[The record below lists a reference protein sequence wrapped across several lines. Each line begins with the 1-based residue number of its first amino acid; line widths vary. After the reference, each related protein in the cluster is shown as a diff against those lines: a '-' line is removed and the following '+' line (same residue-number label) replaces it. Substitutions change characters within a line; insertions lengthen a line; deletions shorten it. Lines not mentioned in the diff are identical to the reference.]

1 MGSFGTENFRSLIFF
16 IFWLFTEFSRL
27 RDRGVVRHLAS
38 ERHARRSICRSS
50 ATRLL
55 QQARRTASHAGRPC
69 AGFGNLVEAPAL
81 RIVDL
86 ARPLG
91 YHDGFRRLASVRLIG
106 PQGSGEARLA
116 VQHFTQRVGTSTT
129 HHVVLP
135 NPRRRLQGRALTR
148 LTMSR
153 RFGRTKREEVDAM
166 QVKETVAYVL
176 NHEFQIS
183 VPASDLDAKAD
194 ARLVDL
200 KDKVRLNG
208 FRPGKVPV
216 SHLKK
221 VYGRSVMAE
230 TVEQTIRDT
239 NSQIFSERG
248 FRLATEPKVTM
259 PTEEKAVE
267 DILTGKSDL
276 TYTVAIE
283 VVPAIQLADFKSFS
297 VEKPVADVTDADVDE
312 AIKRIA
318 DQNRGYT
325 AKAEGAKAETGDR
338 VTISFKGTIDGT
350 PFDGG
355 TGENIQVVIGAGQFI
370 PGFEEQLVGIAAGE
384 TRNLKVSFPKNYM
397 SEKLAGQP
405 AEFETTATAIEAPQG
420 VEINDEF
427 AKTLGLESL
436 DKLKQAARERLTAEY
451 AGATRQR
458 VKRTLLDRLDEAHQ
472 FEAPPT
478 LIDEEFNLMWNSI
491 KAEMESGGKTF
502 ADENTTE
509 EASQEEYRKIADRR
523 VRLGLVLSE
532 IGEKN
537 KITVTDDEVSRAVIE
552 RARQMPGR
560 EKEVW
565 DYYRSNANALAQLRA
580 PIYEDKVVD
589 FILELANVTEK
600 KVTREDLFKD
610 DEAEK
615 SAA

>member
-1 MGSFGTENFRSLIFF
+1 
-16 IFWLFTEFSRL
+16 
-27 RDRGVVRHLAS
+27 
-38 ERHARRSICRSS
+38 
-50 ATRLL
+50 
-55 QQARRTASHAGRPC
+55 
-69 AGFGNLVEAPAL
+69 
-81 RIVDL
+81 
-86 ARPLG
+86 
-91 YHDGFRRLASVRLIG
+91 
-106 PQGSGEARLA
+106 
-116 VQHFTQRVGTSTT
+116 
-129 HHVVLP
+129 
-135 NPRRRLQGRALTR
+135 
-148 LTMSR
+148 
-153 RFGRTKREEVDAM
+153 M
-166 QVKETVAYVL
+166 QVTETLAEGL
-176 NHEFQIS
+176 KHEFQIS

-221 VYGRSVMAE
+221 IYGRSVMAE
-230 TVEQTIRDT
+230 TVEQTIRDANT
-239 NSQIFSERG
+239 KIFTERG

-276 TYTVAIE
+276 NYTVSIE
-283 VVPAIQLADFKSFS
+283 VVPSIQLADFKGFS

-318 DQNRGYT
+318 DQNRGYA
-325 AKAEGAKAETGDR
+325 AKDEGAKAETGDR
-338 VTISFKGTIDGT
+338 VTVSFKGSIDGT

-355 TGENIQVVIGAGQFI
+355 TGENIQVLVGSNTFI
-370 PGFEEQLVGIAAGE
+370 PGFEEQLLGMTAGE
-384 TRNLKVSFPKNYM
+384 TRTLRVSFPKNYA

-405 AEFETTATAIEAPQG
+405 AEFETKATLVEAPQDT
-420 VEINDEF
+420 EINDEF

-436 DKLKQAARERLTAEY
+436 DKLKEAARARLVTEF

-458 VKRTLLDRLDEAHQ
+458 VKRMLLDRLDEAHR
-472 FEAPPT
+472 FEAPPS
-478 LIDEEFNLMWNSI
+478 LVGEEFNLMWNSI

-502 ADENTTE
+502 ADEDTTE
-509 EASQEEYRKIADRR
+509 EAAREEYRKIADRR

-537 KITVTDDEVSRAVIE
+537 KITVTEDEVSRAVIE
-552 RARQMPGR
+552 RARSMPGR

-565 DYYRSNANALAQLRA
+565 EYYQKNANALAQLRA

-600 KVTREDLFKD
+600 KVTREDLYKD
-610 DEAEK
+610 DDAEK
-615 SAA
+615 TAA

>member
-1 MGSFGTENFRSLIFF
+1 
-16 IFWLFTEFSRL
+16 
-27 RDRGVVRHLAS
+27 
-38 ERHARRSICRSS
+38 
-50 ATRLL
+50 
-55 QQARRTASHAGRPC
+55 
-69 AGFGNLVEAPAL
+69 
-81 RIVDL
+81 
-86 ARPLG
+86 
-91 YHDGFRRLASVRLIG
+91 
-106 PQGSGEARLA
+106 
-116 VQHFTQRVGTSTT
+116 
-129 HHVVLP
+129 
-135 NPRRRLQGRALTR
+135 
-148 LTMSR
+148 
-153 RFGRTKREEVDAM
+153 M
-166 QVKETVAYVL
+166 QVTETLAEGL
-176 NHEFQIS
+176 KHEFQIS

-239 NSQIFSERG
+239 NTKIFTERG

-276 TYTVAIE
+276 NYTVSIE
-283 VVPAIQLADFKSFS
+283 VVPSIQLADFKGFS

-318 DQNRGYT
+318 DANRGYAPKGEGT
-325 AKAEGAKAETGDR
+325 KAENGDR
-338 VTISFKGTIDGT
+338 VTVSFKGSIDGT

-355 TGENIQVVIGAGQFI
+355 TGENIQVVIGSNTFI
-370 PGFEEQLVGIAAGE
+370 PGFEEQLLGMAAGE
-384 TRNLKVSFPKNYM
+384 TRTLNVSFPKNYTNL
-397 SEKLAGQP
+397 ELAGKP
-405 AEFETTATAIEAPQG
+405 AEFETTASLVEAPQET
-420 VEINDEF
+420 EITDAF

-436 DKLKQAARERLTAEY
+436 DKLKEAARERLAAEY

-458 VKRTLLDRLDEAHQ
+458 VKRMLLDRLDEAHR
-472 FEAPPT
+472 FEAPPS
-478 LIDEEFNLMWNSI
+478 LVDEEFNLMWNSI
-491 KAEMESGGKTF
+491 RAEMESGGKTF
-502 ADENTTE
+502 ADEDTTE
-509 EASQEEYRKIADRR
+509 EAAKEEYRKIADRR

-537 KITVTDDEVSRAVIE
+537 KITVTEDEVSRAVIE
-552 RARQMPGR
+552 RARSMPGR

-565 DYYRSNANALAQLRA
+565 EYYQKNAHALAQLRA

-600 KVTREDLFKD
+600 KVTREDLYKD
-610 DEAEK
+610 DDAEK
-615 SAA
+615 TAA

>member
-1 MGSFGTENFRSLIFF
+1 
-16 IFWLFTEFSRL
+16 
-27 RDRGVVRHLAS
+27 
-38 ERHARRSICRSS
+38 
-50 ATRLL
+50 
-55 QQARRTASHAGRPC
+55 
-69 AGFGNLVEAPAL
+69 
-81 RIVDL
+81 
-86 ARPLG
+86 
-91 YHDGFRRLASVRLIG
+91 
-106 PQGSGEARLA
+106 
-116 VQHFTQRVGTSTT
+116 
-129 HHVVLP
+129 
-135 NPRRRLQGRALTR
+135 
-148 LTMSR
+148 
-153 RFGRTKREEVDAM
+153 M
-166 QVKETVAYVL
+166 QVTETL
-176 NHEFQIS
+176 TEGLKHEFQIS

-200 KDKVRLNG
+200 KEKVRLNG

-230 TVEQTIRDT
+230 TIDQTIRDT
-239 NSQIFSERG
+239 NSQIFTERG
-248 FRLATEPKVTM
+248 FRLATEPKITM
-259 PTEEKAVE
+259 PTEQKAVD

-276 TYTVAIE
+276 TYTVSIE
-283 VVPAIQLADFKSFS
+283 VVPAIQLADFKSFT
-297 VEKPVADVTDADVDE
+297 VEKPVAEVSDSDVDD

-318 DQNRGYT
+318 DQNRSFA
-325 AKAEGAKAETGDR
+325 AKDEGAKAETGDR

-355 TGENIQVVIGAGQFI
+355 IGENIPVTIGSNTFI
-370 PGFEEQLVGIAAGE
+370 PGFEERLLGIAAGE
-384 TRNLKVSFPKNYM
+384 TRNLKVPFPKNYA

-405 AEFETTATAIEAPQG
+405 AEFETTATLIEAPQDTK
-420 VEINDEF
+420 IDDEF

-436 DKLKQAARERLTAEY
+436 DKLKEAARERLAAEY

-458 VKRTLLDRLDEAHQ
+458 VKRMLLDRLDESHR
-472 FEAPPT
+472 FEAPPS
-478 LIDEEFNLMWNSI
+478 LVEEEFNLMWNSI
-491 KAEMESGGKTF
+491 KAEMESNGKTF
-502 ADENTTE
+502 ADEDTTE
-509 EASQEEYRKIADRR
+509 EAAKQEYHTIADRR

-565 DYYRSNANALAQLRA
+565 DYYRNNANALAQLRA

-600 KVTREDLFKD
+600 KVTREELYKD

-615 SAA
+615 TAA

>member
-1 MGSFGTENFRSLIFF
+1 LRVSRTTGAGRQ
-16 IFWLFTEFSRL
+16 RL
-27 RDRGVVRHLAS
+27 RVDQIEHCQGHLA
-38 ERHARRSICRSS
+38 RR
-50 ATRLL
+50 
-55 QQARRTASHAGRPC
+55 
-69 AGFGNLVEAPAL
+69 
-81 RIVDL
+81 
-86 ARPLG
+86 
-91 YHDGFRRLASVRLIG
+91 
-106 PQGSGEARLA
+106 
-116 VQHFTQRVGTSTT
+116 
-129 HHVVLP
+129 
-135 NPRRRLQGRALTR
+135 
-148 LTMSR
+148 
-153 RFGRTKREEVDAM
+153 KRKKIDTM
-166 QVKETVAYVL
+166 QVTETLAEGL
-176 NHEFQIS
+176 KHEFKIS

-194 ARLVDL
+194 AKLVDL
-200 KDKVRLNG
+200 KDKVKLNG

-230 TVEQTIRDT
+230 TIDQTIRDT
-239 NSQIFSERG
+239 NTQIFTDRG
-248 FRLATEPKVTM
+248 FRLATEPKITM
-259 PTEEKAVE
+259 PTEEKEVE
-267 DILTGKSDL
+267 ELLAGKTDL

-283 VVPAIQLADFKSFS
+283 VVPTIQLADFKSFS
-297 VEKPVADVTDADVDE
+297 VEKPVVEVTDAEVDE

-318 DQNRGYT
+318 EQNRPYA
-325 AKAEGAKAETGDR
+325 AKTEGAKAANGDR
-338 VTISFKGTIDGT
+338 VTISFKGSIDGV

-355 TGENIQVVIGAGQFI
+355 TGEGIQVVIGAGQFI
-370 PGFEEQLVGIAAGE
+370 PGFEEQLVGIGAGE
-384 TRNLKVSFPKNYM
+384 TRTLKVSFPKNYA
-397 SEKLAGQP
+397 SEKLAGQA
-405 AEFETTATAIEAPQG
+405 AEFETTATLIEAPG
-420 VEINDEF
+420 ETEINDEF

-436 DKLKQAARERLTAEY
+436 DKLKEAARERLVAEF

-458 VKRTLLDRLDEAHQ
+458 VKRALLDRLDDSHK
-472 FEAPPT
+472 FEAPPS
-478 LIDEEFNLMWNSI
+478 LVGEEFNLMWNSI
-491 KAEMESGGKTF
+491 KAEMESSGKTF

-509 EASQEEYRKIADRR
+509 EAAKEEYQKIADRR

-600 KVTREDLFKD
+600 KVSREDLFKD
-610 DEAEK
+610 DDAEK

>member
-1 MGSFGTENFRSLIFF
+1 
-16 IFWLFTEFSRL
+16 
-27 RDRGVVRHLAS
+27 
-38 ERHARRSICRSS
+38 
-50 ATRLL
+50 
-55 QQARRTASHAGRPC
+55 
-69 AGFGNLVEAPAL
+69 
-81 RIVDL
+81 
-86 ARPLG
+86 
-91 YHDGFRRLASVRLIG
+91 
-106 PQGSGEARLA
+106 
-116 VQHFTQRVGTSTT
+116 
-129 HHVVLP
+129 
-135 NPRRRLQGRALTR
+135 
-148 LTMSR
+148 
-153 RFGRTKREEVDAM
+153 M
-166 QVKETVAYVL
+166 QVTETLAEGL
-176 NHEFQIS
+176 KHEFQIS

-230 TVEQTIRDT
+230 TIDQTIRDA
-239 NSQIFSERG
+239 NSQIFTERG
-248 FRLATEPKVTM
+248 FRLATEPKITM

-276 TYTVAIE
+276 TYTVSIE
-283 VVPAIQLADFKSFS
+283 VVPAIALADFKSFV
-297 VEKPVADVTDADVDE
+297 VEKPVAEVTDADVDD

-318 DQNRGYT
+318 DQNRAFV

-338 VTISFKGTIDGT
+338 VTISFKGTIDGA

-355 TGENIQVVIGAGQFI
+355 TGENIQVTIGSNTFI
-370 PGFEEQLVGIAAGE
+370 PGFEGQLLGIAAGE
-384 TRNLKVSFPKNYM
+384 TRILKVSFPKNYA

-405 AEFETTATAIEAPQG
+405 AEFETTATLIEAPQDT
-420 VEINDEF
+420 EINDEF

-436 DKLKQAARERLTAEY
+436 DKLKEAARERLTAEF

-458 VKRTLLDRLDEAHQ
+458 VKRILLDRLDESHQ
-472 FEAPPT
+472 FEAPPS
-478 LIDEEFNLMWNSI
+478 LVEDEFNLMWNSI
-491 KAEMESGGKTF
+491 KAEMESSGKTF
-502 ADENTTE
+502 ADEDTTE
-509 EASQEEYRKIADRR
+509 EAARQEYHKIADRR

-552 RARQMPGR
+552 RARAMPGR

-565 DYYRSNANALAQLRA
+565 DYYRKNANALAQLRA

-600 KVTREDLFKD
+600 KVTREDLYRDD

>member
-1 MGSFGTENFRSLIFF
+1 
-16 IFWLFTEFSRL
+16 
-27 RDRGVVRHLAS
+27 
-38 ERHARRSICRSS
+38 
-50 ATRLL
+50 
-55 QQARRTASHAGRPC
+55 
-69 AGFGNLVEAPAL
+69 
-81 RIVDL
+81 
-86 ARPLG
+86 
-91 YHDGFRRLASVRLIG
+91 
-106 PQGSGEARLA
+106 
-116 VQHFTQRVGTSTT
+116 
-129 HHVVLP
+129 
-135 NPRRRLQGRALTR
+135 
-148 LTMSR
+148 
-153 RFGRTKREEVDAM
+153 M
-166 QVKETVAYVL
+166 QVKETVADGL
-176 NHEFQIS
+176 KHEFQIS
-183 VPASDLDAKAD
+183 VPAADLDAKAD

-200 KDKVRLNG
+200 KDKVRING

-230 TVEQTIRDT
+230 TIDQTIRDT
-239 NSQIFSERG
+239 NSQLFTERG

-259 PTEEKAVE
+259 PTEQKDVE
-267 DILTGKSDL
+267 DVLSGKSDL
-276 TYTVAIE
+276 TYTVSIE
-283 VVPAIQLADFKSFS
+283 IVPVIQLADFKSFT
-297 VEKPVADVTDADVDE
+297 VEKPVAEVTDAEVDD

-318 DQNRGYT
+318 EQNRT
-325 AKAEGAKAETGDR
+325 FAAKAEGAKAETGDR
-338 VTISFKGTIDGT
+338 VTVSFKGSINGT

-355 TGENIQVVIGAGQFI
+355 TGENIQVTIGSNPFI
-370 PGFEEQLVGIAAGE
+370 PGFEEQLIGIAAGE
-384 TRNLKVSFPKNYM
+384 TRTLKVSFPKNYGN
-397 SEKLAGQP
+397 EKLAGQP
-405 AEFETTATAIEAPQG
+405 AEFETSATLIEAPQEA
-420 VEINDEF
+420 VINDEF

-436 DKLKQAARERLTAEY
+436 DKLKEAARERLAAEF

-458 VKRTLLDRLDEAHQ
+458 VKRLLLDRLDETHR
-472 FEAPPT
+472 FEAPPS
-478 LIDEEFNLMWNSI
+478 LVDEEFDLMWNSI
-491 KAEMESGGKTF
+491 KAEMESNGKTF

-509 EASQEEYRKIADRR
+509 EAAKEEYRKIADRR

-589 FILELANVTEK
+589 FILELATVTEK
-600 KVTREDLFKD
+600 KVSREDLYKD

>member
-1 MGSFGTENFRSLIFF
+1 
-16 IFWLFTEFSRL
+16 
-27 RDRGVVRHLAS
+27 
-38 ERHARRSICRSS
+38 
-50 ATRLL
+50 
-55 QQARRTASHAGRPC
+55 
-69 AGFGNLVEAPAL
+69 
-81 RIVDL
+81 
-86 ARPLG
+86 
-91 YHDGFRRLASVRLIG
+91 
-106 PQGSGEARLA
+106 
-116 VQHFTQRVGTSTT
+116 
-129 HHVVLP
+129 
-135 NPRRRLQGRALTR
+135 
-148 LTMSR
+148 
-153 RFGRTKREEVDAM
+153 M
-166 QVKETVAYVL
+166 QVTETLAEGL
-176 NHEFQIS
+176 KHEFQIS

-200 KDKVRLNG
+200 KGKVRLNG

-230 TVEQTIRDT
+230 TIDQTIRDT
-239 NSQIFSERG
+239 NSQIFTERG
-248 FRLATEPKVTM
+248 FRLATEPKITM

-276 TYTVAIE
+276 TYTVSIE
-283 VVPAIQLADFKSFS
+283 VVPTIQLADFKSFS
-297 VEKPVADVTDADVDE
+297 VEKPVAVVTDADIDE

-318 DQNRGYT
+318 DQNRAYA
-325 AKAEGAKAETGDR
+325 AKGEGANAENGDR
-338 VTISFKGTIDGT
+338 VTISFKGTINGT

-355 TGENIQVVIGAGQFI
+355 TGENIQVTIGSNSFI
-370 PGFEEQLVGIAAGE
+370 PGFEEQLLGIAAGD
-384 TRNLKVSFPKNYM
+384 TRNLKVSFPKNYA

-405 AEFETTATAIEAPQG
+405 AEFETTATSIEAPQAT
-420 VEINDEF
+420 EINDEF

-436 DKLKQAARERLTAEY
+436 DKLKEAARERLTAEF

-458 VKRTLLDRLDEAHQ
+458 VKRMLLDRLDESHR
-472 FEAPPT
+472 FEAPPS
-478 LIDEEFNLMWNSI
+478 LVEEEFNLMWNSI
-491 KAEMESGGKTF
+491 KAEMESSGKTF
-502 ADENTTE
+502 ADEDTTE
-509 EASQEEYRKIADRR
+509 EAAKVEYRAIADRR

-565 DYYRSNANALAQLRA
+565 DYYRNNANALAQLRA

-600 KVTREDLFKD
+600 KVTREDLYKD
-610 DEAEK
+610 DEEK

>member
-1 MGSFGTENFRSLIFF
+1 
-16 IFWLFTEFSRL
+16 
-27 RDRGVVRHLAS
+27 
-38 ERHARRSICRSS
+38 
-50 ATRLL
+50 
-55 QQARRTASHAGRPC
+55 
-69 AGFGNLVEAPAL
+69 
-81 RIVDL
+81 
-86 ARPLG
+86 
-91 YHDGFRRLASVRLIG
+91 
-106 PQGSGEARLA
+106 
-116 VQHFTQRVGTSTT
+116 
-129 HHVVLP
+129 
-135 NPRRRLQGRALTR
+135 
-148 LTMSR
+148 
-153 RFGRTKREEVDAM
+153 M
-166 QVKETVAYVL
+166 QVTETLAEGL
-176 NHEFQIS
+176 KHEFQIS

-230 TVEQTIRDT
+230 TIDQTIRDT
-239 NSQIFSERG
+239 NSQIFTERG
-248 FRLATEPKVTM
+248 YRLATEPKVTM
-259 PTEEKAVE
+259 PTEQKAVE

-276 TYTVAIE
+276 TYTVSIE
-283 VVPAIQLADFKSFS
+283 VVPPIQLADFKSFT
-297 VEKPVADVTDADVDE
+297 VEKPVAEVSDVDVDE
-312 AIKRIA
+312 AIKRIS
-318 DQNRGYT
+318 DQNRTFAAKGEGT
-325 AKAEGAKAETGDR
+325 KAESGDR

-350 PFDGG
+350 PFEGG
-355 TGENIQVVIGAGQFI
+355 SGENIQVTIGSNTFI
-370 PGFEEQLVGIAAGE
+370 PGFEEQLLDIAAGE
-384 TRNLKVSFPKNYM
+384 TRTLKVSFPKNYA

-405 AEFETTATAIEAPQG
+405 AEFETTATLIEAPQAT
-420 VEINDEF
+420 EINDEF

-436 DKLKQAARERLTAEY
+436 NKLKEAARERLAAEF

-458 VKRTLLDRLDEAHQ
+458 VKRMLLDRLDESHR
-472 FEAPPT
+472 FEAPPS
-478 LIDEEFNLMWNSI
+478 LVDEEFNLMWNSI
-491 KAEMESGGKTF
+491 KAEMESSGKTF

-509 EASQEEYRKIADRR
+509 DAATEEYRKIADRR

-565 DYYRSNANALAQLRA
+565 DYYRNNANALAQLRA

-589 FILELANVTEK
+589 FILELADVTEK
-600 KVTREDLFKD
+600 KVTREDLYKD